1 MASEI
6 LKITK
11 IDVCLLGILIV
22 SLAYQ
27 VRKSLNCLLFVI
39 GDAIA
44 SRLEL
49 SKKRLIP

>member
-1 MASEI
+1 MALGI

-27 VRKSLNCLLFVI
+27 VRKNQI
-39 GDAIA
+39 I
-44 SRLEL
+44 
-49 SKKRLIP
+49 IPQRSSA